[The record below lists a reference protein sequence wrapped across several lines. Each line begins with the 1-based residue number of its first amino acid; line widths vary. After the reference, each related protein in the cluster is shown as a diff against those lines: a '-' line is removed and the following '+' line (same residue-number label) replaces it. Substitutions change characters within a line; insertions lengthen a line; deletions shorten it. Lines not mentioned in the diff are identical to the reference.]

1 MDIKKSYKVRRNDGF
16 SLIEMLVVITVF
28 SILAILATQS
38 LATSLRGTR
47 KSESIGHVRENIE
60 YAMTIMERS
69 LRTASELDCPEPPLP
84 ATPKEI
90 VFKTISNVEA
100 KFECTGNN
108 IASSSGAITRNL
120 INATDVNI
128 IGCGTDT
135 RFTCNQGTG
144 GNPDSVVIRVT
155 AQEKNNSGVE
165 SASYTSETTILL
177 RNY

>member
-1 MDIKKSYKVRRNDGF
+1 MEKIIKSSKASGF

-28 SILAILATQS
+28 SILAILSTQS

-69 LRTASELDCPEPPLP
+69 LRTASDLECPLP
-84 ATPKEI
+84 ATPHRLEYRTSSNI
-90 VFKTISNVEA
+90 VAS
-100 KFECTGNN
+100 FECAGGN
-108 IASSSGAITRNL
+108 IASSSGGVVTDL
-120 INATDVNI
+120 IVGADVRI

-135 RFTCNQGTG
+135 MFTCNKGTG
-144 GNPDSVVIRVT
+144 GNPDSVVIRVA
-155 AQEKNNSGVE
+155 AQEVNNAGAE
-165 SASYTSETTILL
+165 SALYTSETRILL